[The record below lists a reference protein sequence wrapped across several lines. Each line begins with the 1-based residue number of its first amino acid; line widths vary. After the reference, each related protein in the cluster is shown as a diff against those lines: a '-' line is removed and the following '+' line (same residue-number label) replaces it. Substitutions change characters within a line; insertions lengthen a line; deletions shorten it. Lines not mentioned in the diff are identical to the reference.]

1 MIIYRG
7 ATVLRVKWEGCPQ
20 GPQAWGFL
28 EESRL
33 WTLWQ
38 LRMSMRL
45 DMTASRQCSFFA
57 SVEIEQHCY
66 RLPAFNSHSAPTYS
80 ICPIV
85 LRSGR
90 LPGQMSSLPRRVW

>member
-33 WTLWQ
+33 FFVA
-38 LRMSMRL
+38 
-45 DMTASRQCSFFA
+45 TAHVYA
-57 SVEIEQHCY
+57 SGYDGLQTMFVFRI
-66 RLPAFNSHSAPTYS
+66 
-80 ICPIV
+80 
-85 LRSGR
+85 G
-90 LPGQMSSLPRRVW
+90 